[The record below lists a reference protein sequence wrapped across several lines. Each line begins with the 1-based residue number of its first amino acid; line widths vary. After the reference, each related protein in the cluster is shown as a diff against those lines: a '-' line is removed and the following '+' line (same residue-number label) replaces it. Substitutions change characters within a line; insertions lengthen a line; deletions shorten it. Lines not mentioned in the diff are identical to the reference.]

1 MILENGEVVLFQNAK
16 EFQQGRDLL
25 IEHGY
30 KFHHGISLMKAMSGS
45 GMRYYKEAE
54 YPKCIATLSEDML
67 KHRQDGRLRIGS
79 EGWYDIICLTDMLNR
94 LHKAEVAVEDLI

>member
-30 KFHHGISLMKAMSGS
+30 KFYHDVSLMEAMSKA
-45 GMRYYKEAE
+45 GMRYYKKAE
-54 YPKCIATLSEDML
+54 YPNCIATLSEDML
-67 KHRQDGRLRIGS
+67 EHRQDGRLRIDP
-79 EGWYDIICLTDMLNR
+79 EGWYDIVCLTDMLER
-94 LHKAEVAVEDLI
+94 LHKAEVTVEDLL